1 MTDAGFTPTYDHP
14 RLTRARACA
23 VCAAHL
29 PRGPRPILRVHP
41 DCRIALLS
49 QAPGR
54 LAHESGVA
62 WDDPS
67 GRRLRDWLGVT
78 DEEFFHSTT
87 FAVLP
92 VGFCYPGRGRGGD
105 LPPRPECAPLWQD
118 DLLELM
124 PRLELRILIGAHS
137 QRYHLGRGRGS
148 RVGGGAR
155 RSLTETVRHYR
166 DYLPHYFPLPHP
178 SPRNGIY
185 LRRNPW
191 IEAEVIPE
199 LRRRVADIMRT

>member
-1 MTDAGFTPTYDHP
+1 MAKGFTPDYPHP
-14 RLTRARACA
+14 VLRRARDCT

-29 PRGPRPILRVHP
+29 PLGPNPIFRIHP
-41 DCRIALLS
+41 QARIALIS

-54 LAHESGVA
+54 LAHRSSIA

-67 GRRLRDWLGVT
+67 GRRLRQWLGVT
-78 DEEFFHSTT
+78 DDTFFHTST

-92 VGFCYPGRGRGGD
+92 IGFCYPGKGKGGD

-118 DLLELM
+118 TLLRML
-124 PRLELRILIGAHS
+124 PNLRLKILIGAYS
-137 QRYHLGRGRGS
+137 QAHYLGK
-148 RVGGGAR
+148 R
-155 RSLTETVRHYR
+155 RRKNLTETVRHYT
-166 DYLPHYFPLPHP
+166 DYLPEFFPIPHP

-191 IEAEVIPE
+191 FETENVPE
-199 LRRRVADIMRT
+199 LQRLVGKIIK